1 MTKLINFLKF
11 LLLIVIA
18 FALAFL
24 IVWPLWKFAT
34 SSPNVYTV
42 IILVL
47 LALFFIFLI
56 IQGIRKHGKK

>member
-1 MTKLINFLKF
+1 MTKFINFLKF

-18 FALAFL
+18 FALAFV

-42 IILVL
+42 LILVL
-47 LALFFIFLI
+47 LALFFIILI
-56 IQGIRKHGKK
+56 VQGIRKHGKK